1 MGIIIR
7 NLSKAYGDKKVLCAL
22 NAEMPD
28 TGYAAIVGPSG
39 VGKTSLLRLIAGL
52 EEPDEGEI
60 IFTYPEAPRI
70 SMVFQEDRLFPHLS
84 ARDNVALVGD
94 NRTDDLRQAD
104 ILLAQLG
111 LGDCVYQRA
120 AELSGGMKRRVALA
134 RSLLYGGQIY
144 LLDELF
150 TGLDDQTLSL
160 VTKTLDLLSEAAL
173 VIFVSHD
180 TRSLAGRVEQIVRI
194 ERFQGGIS
202 RCGT

>member
-28 TGYAAIVGPSG
+28 TGYVAILGSSG

-60 IFTYPEAPRI
+60 IFTYSETPKI

-84 ARDNVALVGD
+84 ARENVALVGD
-94 NRTDDLRQAD
+94 DRANDLKQAD
-104 ILLAQLG
+104 ILLTQLG
-111 LGDCVYQRA
+111 LGDCIYQRA

-150 TGLDDQTLSL
+150 TGLDDQTLCQ
-160 VTKTLDLLSEAAL
+160 VTKTLDPLSEAAL

-180 TRSLAGRVEQIVRI
+180 TRLLTDRVKQIIRI
-194 ERFQGGIS
+194 EPA
-202 RCGT
+202 

>member
-7 NLSKAYGDKKVLCAL
+7 NVSKSYGNKRVLSAF
-22 NAEMPD
+22 NAEIPD
-28 TGYAAIVGPSG
+28 SGYVAIMGPSG

-60 IFTYPEAPRI
+60 IFTYPEAPKI
-70 SMVFQEDRLFPHLS
+70 SMVFQEDRLLPYLS
-84 ARDNVALVGD
+84 ARDNVALVGN
-94 NRTDDLRQAD
+94 NRADDLKQAD

-111 LGDCVYQRA
+111 LGDCSYQRV
-120 AELSGGMKRRVALA
+120 AEMSGGMKRRVALA

-150 TGLDDQTLSL
+150 TGLDDQILAQVSII
-160 VTKTLDLLSEAAL
+160 LDLLSETAL

-180 TRSLAGRVEQIVRI
+180 TRIITDRVEQVIRI
-194 ERFQGGIS
+194 KSI
-202 RCGT
+202 

>member
-7 NLSKAYGDKKVLCAL
+7 NLSKSYGDKKVLCAL

-28 TGYAAIVGPSG
+28 TGYVAILGSSG
-39 VGKTSLLRLIAGL
+39 VGKTSLLRLISGL
-52 EEPDEGEI
+52 EKPDEGEI
-60 IFTYPEAPRI
+60 IFTYSETPKI

-94 NRTDDLRQAD
+94 DRANDLKQAD
-104 ILLAQLG
+104 ILLTQLG
-111 LGDCVYQRA
+111 LGDCICQRA

-150 TGLDDQTLSL
+150 TGLDDHTLYR
-160 VTKTLDLLSEAAL
+160 VTKALDLLSETAL

-180 TRSLAGRVEQIVRI
+180 TRLLTDRVKRIIRI
-194 ERFQGGIS
+194 EPA
-202 RCGT
+202 